1 MVDRMTTSGV
11 PDVSRAQALAFR
23 ARAQQLDRS
32 APAGTEAT
40 DLAVVDLGLAD
51 TPAGSAALVLAA
63 RLPLGA
69 AVDPYDQRRW
79 ASVWGTRGAPHVH
92 RRRDL
97 RPLAAALWPL
107 DAADAAARLA
117 GTGTSFRKHGIDS
130 LDVLAATV
138 AAYEEVVTAE
148 MPKGEASA
156 ALTERVPDEAVSWCR
171 GCQAHHLSDQLM
183 RLAALPGGARLVPG
197 HRAATLA
204 PIPRWPGRPE
214 ATAGLDDLIVASL
227 RLMGPAS
234 KGDVASYLG
243 TTQSA
248 LAPAWP
254 DDRVEP
260 VTVDG
265 RKAFVAAADLD
276 ALLAAEPVRLARLLP
291 RSDPWVLARDR
302 VVTVPRKVDQKAL
315 WPILGQPGAVLV
327 DGEVVGTWRT
337 RATTTRL
344 DVTVTPFA
352 PVPEARRAD
361 VEAEAPGLAAAR
373 GLADVTVTWA

>member
-1 MVDRMTTSGV
+1 MGAGV
-11 PDVSRAQALAFR
+11 STAEVPEVSRTQALAFR

-32 APAGTEAT
+32 APAGTAAT

-69 AVDPYDQRRW
+69 GADPYDARRW
-79 ASVWGTRGAPHVH
+79 TSVWGTRGAPYVH

-107 DAADAAARLA
+107 DADDAAARLA
-117 GTGTSFRKHGIDS
+117 GTGTSFRKNGVDS
-130 LDVLAATV
+130 LEVLTATV
-138 AAYEEVVTAE
+138 AAYEEVVTSE

-156 ALTERVPDEAVSWCR
+156 ALTTRVPDVAVSWCR
-171 GCQAHHLSDQLM
+171 VCEANHLSDQLM

-214 ATAGLDDLIVASL
+214 ATAGLDDLIVTYL

-234 KGDVASYLG
+234 MTDVASYLG
-243 TTQSA
+243 TTRA
-248 LAPAWP
+248 AVARAWP

-276 ALLAAEPVRLARLLP
+276 ALLAAEPVELARLLP

-302 VVTVPRKVDQKAL
+302 DVTVPRKADQKAL
-315 WPILGQPGAVLV
+315 WPMIGQPGAVLV

-337 RATTTRL
+337 RATTKRL

-352 PVPEARRAD
+352 PVPKARRAD
-361 VEAEAPGLAAAR
+361 VEAEAPALAAAR